1 MSTVMLGCAAVAVV
15 AILTSLR
22 YLPGRVDRIGSG
34 DAPPQA
40 PMPPAATGADAGTR
54 R

>member
-1 MSTVMLGCAAVAVV
+1 MLVCAAVAVA

-22 YLPGRVDRIGSG
+22 YLPGRARSG
-34 DAPPQA
+34 DAQSPQA
-40 PMPPAATGADAGTR
+40 PAAAAADAGTR

>member
-1 MSTVMLGCAAVAVV
+1 MSIVMLVCAAVAVA

-22 YLPGRVDRIGSG
+22 YLPGRAGRPGSG
-34 DAPPQA
+34 DAPSPRA
-40 PMPPAATGADAGTR
+40 PAAAPADAGTR